1 MSYEETAPTPL
12 SLWSP
17 REEKDDANNGSMT
30 GEVEENVML
39 SIPGIEESR

>member
-17 REEKDDANNGSMT
+17 REEKDNANNGSM
-30 GEVEENVML
+30 EVEENGML